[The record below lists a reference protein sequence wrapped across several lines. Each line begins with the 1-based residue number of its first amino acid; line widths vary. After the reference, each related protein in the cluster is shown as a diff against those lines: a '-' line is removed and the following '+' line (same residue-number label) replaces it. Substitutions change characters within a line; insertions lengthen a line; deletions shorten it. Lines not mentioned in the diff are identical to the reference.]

1 MSTKSSL
8 SIGNFLSVCTFALG
22 LLLLPNHLSA
32 SNTYETTQK
41 DDSETFIEYR
51 GKITD
56 KKNGSPLA
64 FAGLIVQGT
73 NISTISNSEGEFSL
87 KISKD
92 IPDPKITVSFIG
104 YKNKQM
110 ALADLKAQK
119 SRIEMEPSAIELPE
133 LNVISKNAEVLIQSV
148 LAKRGENYFNKPTF
162 MTAFYRE
169 TIKKGRS
176 YVSLA
181 EAVVEIDKQSY
192 LSNKPDAVKL
202 YKARKKADYSKLDTL
217 AFKLQGGPFNSLYLD
232 IMKYPEYIFSEDMLT
247 NYQFTFDRSTHI
259 DNRLIYIVDFKQR
272 PGKTDPL
279 YAGKLYID
287 AGNLA
292 LKSAVFTLNL
302 SNKEEASLMFIKKK
316 PFNAKVYPTEAK
328 YRIDYM
334 EKDGRWYY
342 SYSRIELGLK
352 INWKKKLF
360 NTNYFSTVEM
370 AVTNWGKEADEKSTD
385 FKEKLKPSVI
395 ITDEASGFTDH
406 QFWGEFNVIEP
417 EKSIESAIKKIQR
430 KLENNK

>member
-232 IMKYPEYIFSEDMLT
+232 IMKYPEYIFTEDMLT

-370 AVTNWGKEADEKSTD
+370 AVTNWGKEAEEKSTD

-417 EKSIESAIKKIQR
+417 EKSIESAIKKIQK

>member
-417 EKSIESAIKKIQR
+417 EKSIESAIKKIQK

>member
-370 AVTNWGKEADEKSTD
+370 AVTNWGKEAEEKSTD

-417 EKSIESAIKKIQR
+417 EKSIESAIKKIQK

>member
-8 SIGNFLSVCTFALG
+8 SIGKFLSVCTFALG

-232 IMKYPEYIFSEDMLT
+232 IMKYPEYIFTEDMLT

-417 EKSIESAIKKIQR
+417 EKSIESAIKKIQK